1 MYVKTFISYARTRKE
16 EEEEKK
22 KKEDQ
27 INQPTS
33 QLKNKFKKRERDKQ

>member
-1 MYVKTFISYARTRKE
+1 MYVKTFISYARTRK